1 RSRAA
6 ARASPFMRAVS
17 LASARDSGSSSGTR
31 SASDVTGPE
40 WSRPDETS
48 MRANPPY
55 HRAHAVRRS
64 AAHLPAQSPG
74 HPLRGRVGHDAAAD
88 GAVALAQP
96 ERRAQ
101 LGHRHRARR
110 TRRRH
115 CRRVPRAG
123 SGGAGAGR
131 LRAGRR
137 LDGQDPRVLAHEAL
151 RPVGRM
157 TAEADTISLA
167 EPGRRLRQPPGYDE
181 IARLGRTLNTMLGR
195 MEASFAREKAF
206 VDDASHELRTPI
218 SILRGELELALAQP
232 GSREDTER
240 TLRSA
245 LEEAERLGRLAE
257 DLLVLARSTSG
268 DLPLRRDRVDAYAVA
283 E

>member
-1 RSRAA
+1 MRFAGPRPISLRSRLAILFAA
-6 ARASPFMRAVS
+6 G
-17 LASARDSGSSSGTR
+17 SAMTLLLTALLLWHNLNAELN
-31 SASDVTGPE
+31 SAIDTGL
-40 WSRPDETS
+40 ET
-48 MRANPPY
+48 
-55 HRAHAVRRS
+55 V
-64 AAHLPAQSPG
+64 
-74 HPLRGRVGHDAAAD
+74 
-88 GAVALAQP
+88 
-96 ERRAQ
+96 RRAQ
-101 LGHRHRARR
+101 DRLALILVVVGPTLITVLA
-110 TRRRH
+110 
-115 CRRVPRAG
+115 V
-123 SGGAGAGR
+123 GGW
-131 LRAGRR
+131 L
-137 LDGQDPRVLAHEAL
+137 LAHEAL

-167 EPGRRLRQPPGYDE
+167 EPGRRLRQPPGDDE

-268 DLPLRRDRVDAYAVA
+268 DL
-283 E
+283 